1 MAEAKIVL
9 QQTKRKA
16 SIDAHKKKQ
25 KEQAKRDRPVADF
38 FRRPITQQP
47 LSTAGDERC
56 SSVNNAIN
64 NSIISV
70 GKDEGRTLVN
80 VEDREEMKYTTINNT
95 TMNNATTSPR
105 SRIKVALKLSIVLD
119 RD

>member
-1 MAEAKIVL
+1 VL

-16 SIDAHKKKQ
+16 SIDVFPWIDAHKKKQ

-64 NSIISV
+64 NSINSV
-70 GKDEGRTLVN
+70 GKDEGRALVN
-80 VEDREEMKYTTINNT
+80 WRTER
-95 TMNNATTSPR
+95 R
-105 SRIKVALKLSIVLD
+105 
-119 RD
+119 

>member
-1 MAEAKIVL
+1 
-9 QQTKRKA
+9 
-16 SIDAHKKKQ
+16 
-25 KEQAKRDRPVADF
+25 
-38 FRRPITQQP
+38 
-47 LSTAGDERC
+47 
-56 SSVNNAIN
+56 
-64 NSIISV
+64 
-70 GKDEGRTLVN
+70 VN

>member
-16 SIDAHKKKQ
+16 SIDVFPWIDAHKKKQ

-64 NSIISV
+64 NSINSV
-70 GKDEGRTLVN
+70 GKDEGRALVN
-80 VEDREEMKYTTINNT
+80 WRTER
-95 TMNNATTSPR
+95 R
-105 SRIKVALKLSIVLD
+105 
-119 RD
+119 